1 MRPIAEVNSTVLL
14 AWEFL
19 RLQSAGQP
27 GTFCYHCFHAAEL
40 LAKAVKNSRGAVE
53 PSRPHLER
61 IWQSLLPRSLVFNAW
76 SHLLVDNYA
85 DRLEG
90 TLRIWTKL
98 QDSQVPLF
106 SDVDL
111 DWSRDIILQLR
122 KKGLADQSL
131 SFQANIFEL
140 LPPTNLQFCAF
151 GRNLSD
157 AYVKSN
163 QIYEAIRV
171 REQVLTTLPISSTLR
186 TSWIMALDGLYK
198 KVGKDDYLKTLS
210 DSMFVENE

>member
-1 MRPIAEVNSTVLL
+1 MITISKLRASL
-14 AWEFL
+14 ALKDRSEEEAW
-19 RLQSAGQP
+19 GQ
-27 GTFCYHCFHAAEL
+27 GVC
-40 LAKAVKNSRGAVE
+40 
-53 PSRPHLER
+53 
-61 IWQSLLPRSLVFNAW
+61 
-76 SHLLVDNYA
+76 
-85 DRLEG
+85 
-90 TLRIWTKL
+90 
-98 QDSQVPLF
+98 
-106 SDVDL
+106 
-111 DWSRDIILQLR
+111 RDIILQLR
-122 KKGLADQSL
+122 KKGLTDQSL

-171 REQVLTTLPISSTLR
+171 REQVLTTLPISSTIR

-198 KVGKDDYLKTLS
+198 KVDKDDYLKTLS

>member
-1 MRPIAEVNSTVLL
+1 MCTNDTRHFLPLWWLLNFRTVPEALYTPFTNSRRFSIAVLEVNSDNIKSLTSNHCPILDHWCMITISKLRASL
-14 AWEFL
+14 ALKDRSEEEAW
-19 RLQSAGQP
+19 GQ
-27 GTFCYHCFHAAEL
+27 GVC
-40 LAKAVKNSRGAVE
+40 
-53 PSRPHLER
+53 
-61 IWQSLLPRSLVFNAW
+61 
-76 SHLLVDNYA
+76 
-85 DRLEG
+85 
-90 TLRIWTKL
+90 
-98 QDSQVPLF
+98 
-106 SDVDL
+106 
-111 DWSRDIILQLR
+111 RDIILQLR
-122 KKGLADQSL
+122 KKGLTDQSL

-171 REQVLTTLPISSTLR
+171 REQVLTTLPISSTIR

-198 KVGKDDYLKTLS
+198 KVDKDDYLKTLS